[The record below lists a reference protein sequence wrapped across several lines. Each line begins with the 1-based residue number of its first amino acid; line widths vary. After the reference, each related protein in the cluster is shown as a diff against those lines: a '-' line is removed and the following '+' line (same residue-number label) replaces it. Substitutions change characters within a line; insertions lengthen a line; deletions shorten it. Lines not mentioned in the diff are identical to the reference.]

1 MNATADALTPQQAR
15 ARRRQAGG
23 RGWALVGVL
32 LALIT
37 LVPVF
42 VVIGSFFQ
50 LDSELWGHL
59 RTHLLPQVAA
69 NTLWMSLGVV
79 AGTLLLGTGLGWLVA
94 VCEFPLRRFF
104 SIALLLPMAVPGY
117 VMATAMVGITEFDG
131 PLHQL
136 LRVFLGSDA
145 RPWRLSGLGGVVFAL
160 TLVLYPYVYLLARNA
175 FLSQGARSLEV
186 GQSLG
191 ASRLRSFFT
200 ISLPLARPWLAA
212 GALLALMEAL
222 ADFGTVAVFNY
233 DTFTTAIYRA
243 WYGMFSVQSALQL
256 SGVLILAVIIV
267 VIAEQR
273 LRGSRLYTSLQAGGA
288 HDPRPIVLRGSLR
301 WLATLCAGSVFML
314 AFLLPA
320 IQLIA
325 WAAPNLARDFDAR
338 YIGFAR
344 NSLVLAAI
352 AAGLVTALGLL
363 LAYATRLSRP
373 AALGRITARWATLGY
388 AFPGTV
394 LAVGVFVPVAAAGDG
409 INHLLA
415 LLFGEQAGRVVLTG
429 TLFTLL
435 LAYCIRFLAVAHSP
449 LASQL
454 QRITQSLDEAARGM
468 GETGL
473 GLLRRVHLPILRRG
487 LLTAGVLVFVDVMK
501 ELPVTLM
508 IRPFG
513 WDTLATRVFQMT
525 AEGEWERAALPA
537 LAIVAVGLIPVI
549 LLLSQTERRNA

>member
-1 MNATADALTPQQAR
+1 VSTAAAALTRAP
-15 ARRRQAGG
+15 ARRRGRHAGR
-23 RGWALVGVL
+23 RGWTLVAIL
-32 LALIT
+32 LAAVT

-50 LDSELWGHL
+50 LDTELWDHL
-59 RTHLLPQVAA
+59 RRHLLPMVAV
-69 NTLWMSLGVV
+69 NTLWMALGVV
-79 AGTLLLGTGLGWLVA
+79 TGTLLLGTLLGWLVA
-94 VCEFPLRRFF
+94 VCDFPLRRFF
-104 SIALLLPMAVPGY
+104 SVALLLPMAVPGY
-117 VMATAMVGITEFDG
+117 VMATAMVGVTGFDG

-136 LRVFLGSDA
+136 LQLAFGPGAAPL
-145 RPWRLSGLGGVVFAL
+145 RLSGLAGVVFAL

-175 FLSQGARSLEV
+175 FLSQGTRSLEV

-191 ASRLRSFFT
+191 HSRLASFVRV
-200 ISLPLARPWLAA
+200 SLPLARPWLAA
-212 GALLALMEAL
+212 GAVLVLMEAL

-256 SGVLILAVIIV
+256 SGVLILAVIV
-267 VIAEQR
+267 LVIAEQR
-273 LRGSRLYTSLQAGGA
+273 LRGNRSYTSLQAGA
-288 HDPRPIVLRGSLR
+288 HDPRPIPLGPVAR
-301 WLATLCAGSVFML
+301 WLAAGAAALV
-314 AFLLPA
+314 LLLGFVVPA
-320 IQLIA
+320 VQLGA
-325 WAAPNLARDFDAR
+325 WALPNLTRDFDAR
-338 YIGFAR
+338 YLGFAW
-344 NSLVLAAI
+344 NSLLLASGSALLI
-352 AAGLVTALGLL
+352 TGLGLL

-373 AALGRITARWATLGY
+373 AALGRIMARWATLGY

-394 LAVGVFVPVAAAGDG
+394 LAVGVFVPVAAASEGLNRVLAGLFGDG
-409 INHLLA
+409 A
-415 LLFGEQAGRVVLTG
+415 ARVVLTG

-454 QRITQSLDEAARGM
+454 QRVTQSIDEAARGM
-468 GETGL
+468 GESGL

-487 LLTAGVLVFVDVMK
+487 LLTAAVLVFVDVMK

-537 LAIVAVGLIPVI
+537 LAIVAVGLVPVV
-549 LLLSQTERRNA
+549 LLLTQTERRDA

>member
-1 MNATADALTPQQAR
+1 VTAATITVQGAS
-15 ARRRQAGG
+15 RRRRLSG
-23 RGWALVGVL
+23 RGWLLVAVMLALV
-32 LALIT
+32 T

-42 VVIGSFFQ
+42 VVIGSFVQ
-50 LDSELWGHL
+50 LDHELWQHL
-59 RTHLLPQVAA
+59 RQHLLPQVAA
-69 NTLWMSLGVV
+69 NTLWMALGVV

-94 VCEFPLRRFF
+94 VCDFPLRRFF

-136 LRVFLGSDA
+136 LQLLGGADTA
-145 RPWRLSGLGGVVFAL
+145 PLRLSGLGGVVFAL

-175 FLSQGARSLEV
+175 FLSQGASSLEV

-191 ASRLRSFFT
+191 HNRWRSFFL

-273 LRGSRLYTSLQAGGA
+273 LRGSRAYTNLQAGA
-288 HDPRPIVLRGSLR
+288 HDPRPIPLGGVLR
-301 WLATLCAGSVFML
+301 WAATGIAGTVFLL
-314 AFLLPA
+314 AFAIPALQLLVWA
-320 IQLIA
+320 I
-325 WAAPNLARDFDAR
+325 PNLARDFDSR
-338 YIGFAR
+338 YIGFAW
-344 NSLVLAAI
+344 NSLLLASMTAL
-352 AAGLVTALGLL
+352 LVTALGLL

-373 AALGRITARWATLGY
+373 ASAGRIMARWATLGY

-394 LAVGVFVPVAAAGDG
+394 LAVGVFVPIAAASDG
-409 INHLLA
+409 LNWLLA
-415 LLFGEQAGRVVLTG
+415 LLFGDSAGRIVLTG

-454 QRITQSLDEAARGM
+454 QRVTASLDEAARGM
-468 GETGL
+468 GASGL

-487 LLTAGVLVFVDVMK
+487 LLTAAVLVFVDVMK

-537 LAIVAVGLIPVI
+537 LAIVAVGLVPVI
-549 LLLSQTERRNA
+549 LLLSQTERHNA